1 MTDDR
6 KNIVLNT
13 DSQYVVHC
21 CTMLTSLLENNKNC
35 KFNIHVISEG
45 LKKSVINDI
54 KNLVEDKYNQKL
66 YLYIIDSEKL
76 NYFPKYTNSH
86 ISQAANYRLFVDKIL
101 PSDIDKVYFVMNIY
115 DAVSRKQ
122 NLGSL
127 NGAWASVYVN
137 GSQTAKFNIPDF
149 NKNDTGIVL
158 GALERIDG
166 SWNFRTIG
174 ASQLISSLRDLRF

>member
-54 KNLVEDKYNQKL
+54 KNLVENKYNQKL

-76 NYFPKYTNSH
+76 VEFINENT
-86 ISQAANYRLFVDKIL
+86 
-101 PSDIDKVYFVMNIY
+101 
-115 DAVSRKQ
+115 
-122 NLGSL
+122 
-127 NGAWASVYVN
+127 
-137 GSQTAKFNIPDF
+137 
-149 NKNDTGIVL
+149 
-158 GALERIDG
+158 
-166 SWNFRTIG
+166 
-174 ASQLISSLRDLRF
+174 